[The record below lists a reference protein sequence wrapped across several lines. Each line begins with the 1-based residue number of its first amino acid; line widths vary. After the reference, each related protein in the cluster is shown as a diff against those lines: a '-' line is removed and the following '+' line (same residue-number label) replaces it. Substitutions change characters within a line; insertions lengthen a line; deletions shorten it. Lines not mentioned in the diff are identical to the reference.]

1 MFKIP
6 IITRKKKKIIQK
18 GKKKKLVSASHA
30 WSKLFHT
37 DFSH

>member
-6 IITRKKKKIIQK
+6 IITRKKKKLSRR
-18 GKKKKLVSASHA
+18 KKKKLVSASHA

>member
-6 IITRKKKKIIQK
+6 IITRKKKKNYPE

-30 WSKLFHT
+30 LVKALSQ
-37 DFSH
+37 